1 MNLIFLGPPG
11 AGKGTQAKVLEERFG
26 YRQVS
31 TGDILRANRRDKTPV
46 GLEAQSYMDRGALV
60 TGCVIIRVIEPVLD
74 AAGNVILDAQSY
86 MDRGALVPDDVIIRM
101 MEPVLDAAGNVILD
115 DVPRTVAQAQALDDL
130 LRRKTKFAVAV
141 LFDVDPDVLTERLAA
156 RWTHEASGR
165 TYNTIHKPPKV
176 PGVDDVT
183 GEPLMQRP
191 DDKEETIRTRLAV
204 YDDQTAPLIA
214 YYDDPSDPRLVR
226 VDALAPIESVTEQL
240 VRLIKSDG
248 FSRNGA
254 PA

>member
-1 MNLIFLGPPG
+1 VNLIFLGPPG

-31 TGDILRANRRDKTPV
+31 TGDILRANKRDKTPL
-46 GLEAQSYMDRGALV
+46 GLEAQSYMD
-60 TGCVIIRVIEPVLD
+60 
-74 AAGNVILDAQSY
+74 S
-86 MDRGALVPDDVIIRM
+86 GALVPDELIIRM

-115 DVPRTVAQAQALDDL
+115 GFPRTVAQAQALDDL
-130 LRRKTKFAVAV
+130 LRRKRKSAVAV
-141 LFDVDPDVLTERLAA
+141 LFDVDRHVLTDRLTA

-165 TYNTIHKPPKV
+165 TYNTIHNPPKV
-176 PGVDDVT
+176 AGIDDVT

-226 VDALAPIESVTEQL
+226 VNALGPIDTVTEQL
-240 VRLIKSDG
+240 VRVVNSDG

>member
-60 TGCVIIRVIEPVLD
+60 
-74 AAGNVILDAQSY
+74 
-86 MDRGALVPDDVIIRM
+86 PDDVIIRM

-115 DVPRTVAQAQALDDL
+115 GFPRTVAQAQALDDL

-141 LFDVDPDVLTERLAA
+141 LFDVDPDVLTERLTA